1 MNASEEAKATMRA
14 ILSLLCCVM
23 LSATALAADP
33 YPSRS
38 IRLLIPFPPA
48 GITDLSG
55 RIVADGLRARLG
67 QTIIIEN
74 KPGANGVIGLKE
86 LLRSAPDG
94 YTLMV
99 GNVGSLVLNYAMDAK
114 APFDPM
120 KDVVPIASTA
130 EYATTMVVN
139 KDLPVNSVQDFIAY
153 AKARQGQLTYGSTGE
168 GSLANL
174 STQLFM
180 KQTGVKMVHVPYK
193 GGPAA
198 LNDLIAGH
206 IQLIIEVSPVV
217 NEQVKAGSIKGFAVT
232 SPYRQ
237 ATMPDV
243 PTFAEAGVPGVVVT
257 GWLGIYGPPGLPEDI
272 RQKLGRAIVEVVK
285 EPDIQ
290 AKLRAIG
297 FEPTGQGVT
306 EFTAHHA
313 AEVKR
318 WVAFYTEIGLRK

>member
-1 MNASEEAKATMRA
+1 MRL
-14 ILSLLCCVM
+14 LSTLL
-23 LSATALAADP
+23 LSVLLPVTALAADP
-33 YPSRS
+33 YPSRP

-55 RIVADGLRARLG
+55 RIVAEGLRERLK
-67 QTIIIEN
+67 QTVITEN
-74 KPGANGVIGLKE
+74 KPGANGIVGLKE
-86 LLRSAPDG
+86 LLKAEPDG

-99 GNVGSLVLNYAMDAK
+99 GNVGSLVLNYALDSK

-139 KDLPVNSVQDFIAY
+139 KNLPVNSVKEFIAY
-153 AKARQGQLTYGSTGE
+153 AKERPGQLTYGSTGE

-180 KQTGVKMVHVPYK
+180 KQTGVKMVHAPYK
-193 GGPAA
+193 GGPLA

-217 NEQVKAGSIKGFAVT
+217 NEQVRSGTIKGFAVT

-237 ATMPDV
+237 PMLPDV

-257 GWLGIYGPPGLPEDI
+257 GWLGIYGPPGLPNDI
-272 RQKLGRAIVEVVK
+272 REKLGKTIVEVVK
-285 EPDIQ
+285 DPETQ
-290 AKLRAIG
+290 KKLRAIG
-297 FEPTGQGVT
+297 FEPTGQNVA

-318 WVAFYTEIGLRK
+318 WVAFYTEVGLRK

>member
-1 MNASEEAKATMRA
+1 MRGF
-14 ILSLLCCVM
+14 LTLVFSVM
-23 LSATALAADP
+23 LSVSAMAADP
-33 YPSRS
+33 YPSRP
-38 IRLLIPFPPA
+38 IKLLIPFPPA

-55 RIVADGLRARLG
+55 RLVAEALREKLK
-67 QTIIIEN
+67 QTVVIEN
-74 KPGANGVIGLKE
+74 KPGANGIIGLRE
-86 LLRSAPDG
+86 LLKAEPDG

-99 GNVGSLVLNYAMDAK
+99 GNVGSLVLNYALDSK

-139 KDLPVNSVQDFIAY
+139 KNVPVNSVLEFIAY

-180 KQTGVKMVHVPYK
+180 KQTGVKMVHAPYK
-193 GGPAA
+193 GGPLA

-217 NEQVKAGSIKGFAVT
+217 LEQVKAGTIKGFAVS

-237 ATMPDV
+237 ATLPNV

-257 GWLGIYGPPGLPEDI
+257 GWLGIYGPPGLPNDI
-272 RQKLGRAIVEVVK
+272 REKLGAAIVEIIK
-285 EPDIQ
+285 QPEMKS
-290 AKLRAIG
+290 KLRAIG
-297 FEPTGQGVT
+297 FEPTGQGVA

-318 WVAFYTEIGLRK
+318 WVAFYTEVGLRK

>member
-1 MNASEEAKATMRA
+1 MRA
-14 ILSLLCCVM
+14 FLTLCFSLA
-23 LSATALAADP
+23 LSAVALAADP
-33 YPSRS
+33 YPSRP
-38 IRLLIPFPPA
+38 IKLIIPFPPA

-55 RIVADGLRARLG
+55 RLVAEALREKFK
-67 QTIIIEN
+67 QTVVVEN
-74 KPGANGVIGLKE
+74 KPGANGVIGLRE
-86 LLRSAPDG
+86 LLKAEPDG

-99 GNVGSLVLNYAMDAK
+99 GNVGSLVLNYALDSK

-139 KDLPVNSVQDFIAY
+139 KDIPVNSVKEFIDY
-153 AKARQGQLTYGSTGE
+153 AKARQGQITYGSTGE

-180 KQTGVKMVHVPYK
+180 KQTGVKMVHAPYK
-193 GGPAA
+193 GGPLA

-217 NEQVKAGSIKGFAVT
+217 LEQVKGGTIKGLAVS

-237 ATMPDV
+237 PTLPDV
-243 PTFAEAGVPGVVVT
+243 PTFEEAGVSGVVVT
-257 GWLGIYGPPGLPEDI
+257 GWLGIYGPPGLPSDI
-272 RQKLGRAIVEVVK
+272 RDKLGAAIVEIVK
-285 EPDIQ
+285 QPEMQ

-313 AEVKR
+313 AEIKR
-318 WVAFYTEIGLRK
+318 WVAFYTDVGLRK